1 MKHFITAATFSYPHE
16 ITILKH
22 LLLKAGLSF
31 YFENE
36 TMATVV
42 PLYSHALGG
51 IKLKVHQNDVDTVKD
66 ILEQLNTNTH
76 LKIV

>member
-1 MKHFITAATFSYPHE
+1 MKHFVTAATFSYPHE

-22 LLLKAGLSF
+22 LLLQAGLSF

-36 TMATVV
+36 TMTAVV
-42 PLYSHALGG
+42 PLYSQALGG
-51 IKLKVHQNDVDTVKD
+51 IKLKVHPNDLETVKQ
-66 ILEQLNTNTH
+66 ILTQLNTSNH

>member
-1 MKHFITAATFSYPHE
+1 MTNFIVAAVYSYPHE

-22 LLLKAGLSF
+22 LLTEAGISF

-36 TMATVV
+36 TITGLA
-42 PLYSHALGG
+42 PFYSHALGG
-51 IKLKVHQNDVDTVKD
+51 IKLKVHPNDLETVKE
-66 ILEQLNTNTH
+66 ILRNFEDQSN

>member
-1 MKHFITAATFSYPHE
+1 MKHFVTAATFSYPHE

-22 LLLKAGLSF
+22 LLHRAGLSF

-42 PLYSHALGG
+42 PLYSQALGG
-51 IKLKVHQNDVDTVKD
+51 IKLKVHPNDLDTVKQ
-66 ILEQLNTNTH
+66 ILQELNTNNH

>member
-1 MKHFITAATFSYPHE
+1 MKHFITAATYSYPHE

-22 LLLKAGLSF
+22 LLHGAGLSF

-51 IKLKVHQNDVDTVKD
+51 IKLKVHPNDIDTVKD